1 MSLGARR
8 LQRAWNADH
17 SLSLLL
23 VVVVTL
29 IFGVTPLLSGVRF
42 GSEISLG
49 FYALIA
55 LSGVAAVARRAYA
68 VIATGICAAAS
79 IALDWIAYSTGS
91 PAIAVL
97 DVAVRALFI
106 AAIAVAVVAQVFRP
120 GNVTHHR
127 VQGAIVVYLL
137 AGLAWGY
144 GYEIVALLQP
154 GAFRIAVVTGGDF
167 LRPGLFRY
175 FSFATLTTLGYG
187 DILPLTPVARSLATL
202 EAIVGQ
208 LYPTVMIA
216 RLISL
221 ELSDRH
227 IARRDRAVAGE
238 P

>member
-1 MSLGARR
+1 M
-8 LQRAWNADH
+8 
-17 SLSLLL
+17 
-23 VVVVTL
+23 VVTL

-55 LSGVAAVARRAYA
+55 LSGVAAVARRADA

-91 PAIAVL
+91 PVIEVL

-144 GYEIVALLQP
+144 GYEILALVQP
-154 GAFRIAVVTGGDF
+154 GAFRIGAGGSSDF

-187 DILPLTPVARSLATL
+187 DILPLTPMARSLATL
-202 EAIVGQ
+202 EAVVGQ

-216 RLISL
+216 RLITL
-221 ELSDRH
+221 ELSDRR
-227 IARRDRAVAGE
+227 IARRRRGTADHL
-238 P
+238 PM